1 MNSLTEVLRM
11 LTDLHMTLLETA
23 KKKQE
28 ILISA
33 EINPLLAVMA
43 DESKLIK
50 KIKAVDRMRMDVLE
64 HDYSYFPLSKLIEEQ
79 QDDEIKAE
87 WTAKLELLQ
96 RLFEE
101 IEKVNQMNQQLL
113 EQALTYTQFMIE
125 QMLPRRQETG
135 LYNAGAETASQD
147 AREYALLFDLKA

>member
-1 MNSLTEVLRM
+1 MNSLTEVLQM
-11 LTDLHMTLLETA
+11 LTDLHMTLLQTA

-50 KIKAVDRMRMDVLE
+50 KIKEVDRLRMDVLE
-64 HDYSYFPLSKLIEEQ
+64 HDHSYFPLSQLIEQ
-79 QDDEIKAE
+79 QTDEELKAD
-87 WTAKLELLQ
+87 WMGKLEVLQ

-101 IEKVNQMNQQLL
+101 IDKVNKMNQQLL

-125 QMLPRRQETG
+125 QLLPQRQDTG
-135 LYNAGAETASQD
+135 LYSSGRETGSQD